1 MTIILSCERH
11 YCGCIVMGCEGTPIP
26 AANRAPLRSAREI
39 VHKLR
44 KRQCCRIHI
53 PKIMIGEKEINV
65 ERDE

>member
-1 MTIILSCERH
+1 
-11 YCGCIVMGCEGTPIP
+11 MGCEGTPIP